1 MYEDYTRQA
10 LPSKYY
16 RELLGSAMC
25 VFNSN
30 NAFIIENILKKDK
43 ENKYD
48 WYKLIDKTSGQLKS
62 VLEDIFV
69 SQLEIE
75 KDITQLF
82 CKLVD
87 KRNQLIH
94 SFQIT
99 DNDGKQRLATKDRN
113 NNQYIISE
121 SMLLDFIKLNEELS
135 NKLYILRGYKN
146 EQYEPRNK

>member
-62 VLEDIFV
+62 VLENIFV

-87 KRNQLIH
+87 KRNRLIH

-135 NKLYILRGYKN
+135 NKLYILRGY
-146 EQYEPRNK
+146 

>member
-87 KRNQLIH
+87 KRNRLIH
-94 SFQIT
+94 SFQII

-135 NKLYILRGYKN
+135 NKLYILRGY
-146 EQYEPRNK
+146 

>member
-62 VLEDIFV
+62 VLENIFV

-87 KRNQLIH
+87 KRNRLIH

-121 SMLLDFIKLNEELS
+121 SMVLDFIKLNEELS
-135 NKLYILRGYKN
+135 NKLYILRGY
-146 EQYEPRNK
+146 

>member
-69 SQLEIE
+69 SQREIE
-75 KDITQLF
+75 KDIYTIYF
-82 CKLVD
+82 V
-87 KRNQLIH
+87 N
-94 SFQIT
+94 SW
-99 DNDGKQRLATKDRN
+99 TK
-113 NNQYIISE
+113 E
-121 SMLLDFIKLNEELS
+121 T
-135 NKLYILRGYKN
+135 G
-146 EQYEPRNK
+146 

>member
-87 KRNQLIH
+87 KRNRLIH

-121 SMLLDFIKLNEELS
+121 SMLLDFIKLNDELS
-135 NKLYILRGYKN
+135 NKLYILRGYLN
-146 EQYEPRNK
+146 E

>member
-87 KRNQLIH
+87 KRNRLIH

-135 NKLYILRGYKN
+135 NKLYILRGY
-146 EQYEPRNK
+146 

>member
-30 NAFIIENILKKDK
+30 NSFIIENILKKDK

-87 KRNQLIH
+87 KRNRLIH

-135 NKLYILRGYKN
+135 NKLYILRGY
-146 EQYEPRNK
+146 

>member
-113 NNQYIISE
+113 ISSRSDFTGLNIFKYIYRYS
-121 SMLLDFIKLNEELS
+121 SLLTYRLQGKLFSLS
-135 NKLYILRGYKN
+135 
-146 EQYEPRNK
+146 

>member
-62 VLEDIFV
+62 VLEDILRPLQNSSYNLSF
-69 SQLEIE
+69 LNI
-75 KDITQLF
+75 F
-82 CKLVD
+82 CTFMV
-87 KRNQLIH
+87 
-94 SFQIT
+94 
-99 DNDGKQRLATKDRN
+99 
-113 NNQYIISE
+113 
-121 SMLLDFIKLNEELS
+121 
-135 NKLYILRGYKN
+135 
-146 EQYEPRNK
+146 

>member
-1 MYEDYTRQA
+1 MCEDYTRQA

-87 KRNQLIH
+87 KRNRLIH

-135 NKLYILRGYKN
+135 NKLYILREY
-146 EQYEPRNK
+146 

>member
-87 KRNQLIH
+87 KRNRLIH

-135 NKLYILRGYKN
+135 NKLYIL
-146 EQYEPRNK
+146 EDI

>member
-48 WYKLIDKTSGQLKS
+48 WYKIIDKTSGQLKS
-62 VLEDIFV
+62 VLENIFV

-87 KRNQLIH
+87 KRNRLIH

-135 NKLYILRGYKN
+135 NKLYILRGY
-146 EQYEPRNK
+146 

>member
-87 KRNQLIH
+87 KRNRLIH

-135 NKLYILRGYKN
+135 NQLYILREY
-146 EQYEPRNK
+146 

>member
-30 NAFIIENILKKDK
+30 NAFIIENILKMDKD
-43 ENKYD
+43 NKYD

-62 VLEDIFV
+62 AVEHIFI
-69 SQLEIE
+69 SQLGKE
-75 KDITQLF
+75 ITQLF
-82 CKLVD
+82 RELVD
-87 KRNQLIH
+87 KRNRLIH

-99 DNDGKQRLATKDRN
+99 DSDGEQRLATKDRN
-113 NNQYIISE
+113 NNQDVISE
-121 SMLLDFIKLNEELS
+121 NMLLDFIKLNEELS
-135 NKLYILRGYKN
+135 SKLHKLRGY
-146 EQYEPRNK
+146 

>member
-87 KRNQLIH
+87 KRNRLIH

-135 NKLYILRGYKN
+135 NKLYILRGYLN
-146 EQYEPRNK
+146 E

>member
-135 NKLYILRGYKN
+135 NKLYIL
-146 EQYEPRNK
+146 EDI

>member
-69 SQLEIE
+69 SQREIE

-87 KRNQLIH
+87 KRNRLIH

-135 NKLYILRGYKN
+135 NKLYILRGYLN
-146 EQYEPRNK
+146 E

>member
-87 KRNQLIH
+87 KRNRLIH

-135 NKLYILRGYKN
+135 NKLYILREY
-146 EQYEPRNK
+146 

>member
-62 VLEDIFV
+62 VLENIFV

-87 KRNQLIH
+87 KRNRLIH

-135 NKLYILRGYKN
+135 NKLYILRG
-146 EQYEPRNK
+146 

>member
-69 SQLEIE
+69 SQREIE

-87 KRNQLIH
+87 KRNRLIH
-94 SFQIT
+94 RFQIT

-135 NKLYILRGYKN
+135 NKLYILREY
-146 EQYEPRNK
+146 

>member
-135 NKLYILRGYKN
+135 NKLYILEGI
-146 EQYEPRNK
+146 

>member
-48 WYKLIDKTSGQLKS
+48 WYKLINKTSGQLKS

-87 KRNQLIH
+87 KRNRLIH

-135 NKLYILRGYKN
+135 NKLYILRGY
-146 EQYEPRNK
+146 